1 MSRIR
6 ADKITNKGANGAPDF
21 PNGITVTGV
30 ITATTL
36 NQTLNG
42 DLTVTG
48 NIGVGGTLTY
58 EDVTNIDSVGL
69 ITARTGIKIGPS
81 AGVAGTFYADGSYRT
96 SGIVTATEFYGG
108 GGNLTGI
115 DATQIQKGNTS
126 VQTVDTGSDGHV
138 KALTEGAE
146 RFRIDSAG
154 KLSTQGTTSLADP
167 GGIHLA
173 TKDCA
178 LMIGATDAAGAITN
192 STTKTA
198 HVRLPHYTNAEE
210 PFSFIT
216 PVSASSYTHLGIG
229 GGDSAGNSATDIL
242 FYTGANNTTTGG
254 TERLRIGPA
263 GQLGIAGA
271 NYGTA
276 GQVLT
281 SGGGSAAPSWAGGG
295 KVLQVV
301 GSISQNATVI
311 SGTSPATTNLSQ
323 TITPSKTGSKMLVLF
338 SGHYSQNHNGGSY
351 GPQTK
356 IYMYKKIG
364 SGADNQVFLAAYDYV
379 ANTNAVYHSHHY
391 SASWYDQTGSTAGTD
406 QKYTIYANLLY
417 ANHQMRFNPGGGY
430 SQWTILEI
438 G

>member
-1 MSRIR
+1 MRFRSKDNSVTNSEENVGGAI
-6 ADKITNKGANGAPDF
+6 KSITEFSNGAYVGMSFETYKQDRTPRLKEALR
-21 PNGITVTGV
+21 ITH
-30 ITATTL
+30 A
-36 NQTLNG
+36 
-42 DLTVTG
+42 G
-48 NIGVGGTLTY
+48 NIGIN
-58 EDVTNIDSVGL
+58 D
-69 ITARTGIKIGPS
+69 IGPANFTGYTNLS
-81 AGVAGTFYADGSYRT
+81 IHGS
-96 SGIVTATEFYGG
+96 
-108 GGNLTGI
+108 TG
-115 DATQIQKGNTS
+115 
-126 VQTVDTGSDGHV
+126 
-138 KALTEGAE
+138 
-146 RFRIDSAG
+146 
-154 KLSTQGTTSLADP
+154 
-167 GGIHLA
+167 
-173 TKDCA
+173 
-178 LMIGATDAAGAITN
+178 GAITFGDDG
-192 STTKTA
+192 
-198 HVRLPHYTNAEE
+198 VDEWEIY
-210 PFSFIT
+210 
-216 PVSASSYTHLGIG
+216 
-229 GGDSAGNSATDIL
+229 GGDGTLKIYDRANTQERIRIVDN
-242 FYTGANNTTTGG
+242 GA
-254 TERLRIGPA
+254 IG
-263 GQLGIAGA
+263 LGGA

>member
-30 ITATTL
+30 ITATSIS
-36 NQTLNG
+36 QTLNG

-138 KALTEGAE
+138 KINTEGSERVRVGAAGSVGIGTDDPYSPLSIYGDTAAGTFINITSRTNTLAGINFGDFDDQDVGAIKYSNGSNTLRIFANSGE
-146 RFRIDSAG
+146 RFRIG
-154 KLSTQGTTSLADP
+154 
-167 GGIHLA
+167 
-173 TKDCA
+173 
-178 LMIGATDAAGAITN
+178 
-192 STTKTA
+192 
-198 HVRLPHYTNAEE
+198 E
-210 PFSFIT
+210 
-216 PVSASSYTHLGIG
+216 
-229 GGDSAGNSATDIL
+229 
-242 FYTGANNTTTGG
+242 
-254 TERLRIGPA
+254 A
-263 GQLGIAGA
+263 GQLGIGGA
-271 NYGTA
+271 TYGTA

-281 SGGGSAAPSWAGGG
+281 SGGGSAAPTWGGAG
-295 KVLQVV
+295 KILQVV
-301 GSISQNATVI
+301 GSISQTATVI

-323 TITPSKTGSKMLVLF
+323 TITPSKTGSKMVVLF

-364 SGADNQVFLAAYDYV
+364 SGTDNQVMLTAYDYV

-430 SQWTILEI
+430 SQWTILEV

>member
-1 MSRIR
+1 
-6 ADKITNKGANGAPDF
+6 
-21 PNGITVTGV
+21 
-30 ITATTL
+30 TATTL

-216 PVSASSYTHLGIG
+216 PVSASSYSHLGIG

-276 GQVLT
+276 GQ
-281 SGGGSAAPSWAGGG
+281 
-295 KVLQVV
+295 
-301 GSISQNATVI
+301 
-311 SGTSPATTNLSQ
+311 
-323 TITPSKTGSKMLVLF
+323 
-338 SGHYSQNHNGGSY
+338 
-351 GPQTK
+351 
-356 IYMYKKIG
+356 
-364 SGADNQVFLAAYDYV
+364 
-379 ANTNAVYHSHHY
+379 
-391 SASWYDQTGSTAGTD
+391 
-406 QKYTIYANLLY
+406 
-417 ANHQMRFNPGGGY
+417 
-430 SQWTILEI
+430 
-438 G
+438 